1 MKYALSLL
9 IAAVL
14 TIRPCGVACAQPDG
28 ADNARP
34 QEPATI
40 ELVVSPAAEPRP
52 ALKYTLL
59 PTPGERTPGNAAQHY
74 YRAIVLQKQ
83 QPKELWQEF
92 NDKQQAWLEAAPNDA
107 AAKAEIA
114 RWVASQR
121 HVLAE
126 VRAGAFREYCDW
138 DFRLQDLRGPELLS
152 FLLPEIQE
160 CRTLA
165 RTIQLQARLALM
177 ESRPDDA
184 LDALR
189 TGFQLA
195 RDTAQPPYLIS
206 GLVGTAISG
215 IMTEELVNL
224 IRHSEA
230 NYYWA
235 LAALPEPLV
244 DLRPAM
250 QFEMNMPAQMFPFLK
265 DAETADRSPDE
276 WRKLIIGCVRGL
288 ESLGGSSGAMNDWQS
303 ELAAAGL
310 VAKMYPQAKEQLIE
324 EGFDRDRV
332 EAMPVGQVVAIQ
344 TSRSV
349 QYAFHE
355 IFKLSHLPYEEATV
369 RMPPTLKRLEAE
381 GHLNSKFSGR
391 EGLPL
396 TSLLLPA
403 VSGVMQAE
411 TRAAR
416 NFAAVQAI
424 EAIRMHAAASGGKLP
439 ATLADVTI
447 VPVPANPATGQPFP
461 YNFDAAANQATL
473 EVAPTGDLTPQQDG
487 KRYVIRLKAKSE

>member
-9 IAAVL
+9 VATVL
-14 TIRPCGVACAQPDG
+14 VVRLCGVAWAQSSGTDT
-28 ADNARP
+28 ARP
-34 QEPATI
+34 QDPTTI
-40 ELVVSPAAEPRP
+40 ELIVSPAAEARP

-59 PTPGERTPGNAAQHY
+59 PTPSERTPGNAAQHY

-92 NDKQQAWLEAAPNDA
+92 NDKQQAWLAASSDDSG
-107 AAKAEIA
+107 AKAEIA
-114 RWVASQR
+114 KWLASQR

-165 RTIQLQARLALM
+165 RTIQLQARLAIM
-177 ESRPDDA
+177 EGRPDDA
-184 LDALR
+184 IESLR
-189 TGFQLA
+189 IGFQLA

-206 GLVGTAISG
+206 ALVGTAISS
-215 IMTEELVNL
+215 IMTEELVNV

-250 QFEMNMPAQMFPFLK
+250 QFEMHMPAQMFPFLK

-276 WRKLIIGCVRGL
+276 WRKQIIGCLRGL
-288 ESLGGSSGAMNDWQS
+288 ESLGGGSETLNDWQA

-310 VAKMYPQAKEQLIE
+310 VAKLYPQAKQQLIE

-355 IFKLSHLPYEEATV
+355 VFKLSHLPYQEATA
-369 RMPPTLKRLEAE
+369 RMPHTLKRLEAE
-381 GHLNSKFSGR
+381 GHLKGRFTGR

-424 EAIRMHAAASGGKLP
+424 EAIRMHAAASSGKLP
-439 ATLADVTI
+439 AALAEVTI
-447 VPVPANPATGQPFP
+447 VPVPDNPATGQPFP
-461 YNFDAAANQATL
+461 YTLDASANQATL
-473 EVAPTGDLTPQQDG
+473 EVAPVGGLTPQQDG
-487 KRYVIRLKAKSE
+487 KRYVIKLKSN

>member
-1 MKYALSLL
+1 MNYAHSLVAL
-9 IAAVL
+9 LVL
-14 TIRPCGVACAQPDG
+14 LMYQVGVTWAQSDG
-28 ADNARP
+28 ADSARP
-34 QEPATI
+34 QEPTTI
-40 ELVVSPAAEPRP
+40 ELIVSPAAEARP

-92 NDKQQAWLEAAPNDA
+92 NDKHQAWLAASIDDA
-107 AAKAEIA
+107 QAKAEIA
-114 RWVASQR
+114 RWLASQKNA
-121 HVLAE
+121 LAE

-165 RTIQLQARLALM
+165 RTIQLQARLAIM
-177 ESRPDDA
+177 EGRPDDA
-184 LDALR
+184 LEALR

-195 RDTAQPPYLIS
+195 RDAAQPPYLIS
-206 GLVGTAISG
+206 GLVGVAITNV
-215 IMTEELVNL
+215 MTDELVRL
-224 IRHSEA
+224 IQHTDA

-250 QFEMNMPAQMFPFLK
+250 QFEMHMPAQMFPFLQ

-276 WRKLIIGCVRGL
+276 WRKLILGCVRGL
-288 ESLGGSSGAMNDWQS
+288 ESLGGSSSAMNDWQS
-303 ELAAAGL
+303 ELAATGL
-310 VAKMYPQAKEQLIE
+310 VAKMYPQAKQQLID

-355 IFKLSHLPYEEATV
+355 VFKLSHLPYQEATG
-369 RMPPTLKRLEAE
+369 RMPQTLKRLEAE
-381 GHLNSKFSGR
+381 GHLHGKFSGR

-411 TRAAR
+411 TRNAR
-416 NFAAVQAI
+416 NLATVQAI

-439 ATLADVTI
+439 KSLAEITI

-461 YNFDAAANQATL
+461 YTLDAAANQATL
-473 EVAPTGDLTPQQDG
+473 EVAPIGSLTPQQDG
-487 KRYVIRLKAKSE
+487 KRYVIKLKGQ